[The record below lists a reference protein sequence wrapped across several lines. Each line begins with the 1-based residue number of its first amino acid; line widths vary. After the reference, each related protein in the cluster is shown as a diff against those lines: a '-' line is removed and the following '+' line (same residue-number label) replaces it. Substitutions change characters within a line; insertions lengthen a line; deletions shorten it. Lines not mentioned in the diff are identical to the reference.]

1 MVLSKKSPLSGIS
14 SIEGLLGE
22 RTTSSGKGR
31 WELEPNRDSYGI
43 REKSPHTPV
52 GVGVKRR
59 VIKEPGGKLPE
70 NRHVAGKQQKLLE
83 LAAKSSSFAFQS
95 SPKEF
100 PGMCTA
106 SG

>member
-1 MVLSKKSPLSGIS
+1 MGARTQQ
-14 SIEGLLGE
+14 GLLGHQ
-22 RTTSSGKGR
+22 G
-31 WELEPNRDSYGI
+31 
-43 REKSPHTPV
+43 EKPPTPV
-52 GVGVKRR
+52 GVGVERR